1 MSAVTNKRILPEEPT
16 KVTTPPPRI
25 DVIDLTTR
33 EVIHSVP
40 LTNTSERYI
49 ERVMRGMLRN
59 LREGL
64 VLEEVLK

>member
-1 MSAVTNKRILPEEPT
+1 MSALTNKRILPEAPT
-16 KVTTPPPRI
+16 KTTTPPPRI
-25 DVIDLTTR
+25 DVIDLSTR